1 MTDDYYK
8 DKVKR
13 LEKDVETLEGQIN
26 TLEKISE
33 RREGQ
38 INGYTGQ
45 VKSLEKQL
53 DRMEK
58 TLLNEF
64 KISQGILK
72 SMVENDWQ
80 IERSKFELEQETER
94 KKQELEGQQRSFEIE
109 TMRERRAM
117 KKDIY
122 IKVATIFLPILTALA
137 TAISLLIQKLF

>member
-1 MTDDYYK
+1 MERYIEQ
-8 DKVKR
+8 R
-13 LEKDVETLEGQIN
+13 FERIEKDIRDMDDQIN
-26 TLEKISE
+26 VLEKISE
-33 RREGQ
+33 GRSKQIEGYLKE
-38 INGYTGQ
+38 IRG
-45 VKSLEKQL
+45 LEKQL
-53 DRMEK
+53 DRLEN

-72 SMVENDWQ
+72 SMVENEWEID
-80 IERSKFELEQETER
+80 RAKLDLKQETER

-137 TAISLLIQKLF
+137 TGISLLIQKLF